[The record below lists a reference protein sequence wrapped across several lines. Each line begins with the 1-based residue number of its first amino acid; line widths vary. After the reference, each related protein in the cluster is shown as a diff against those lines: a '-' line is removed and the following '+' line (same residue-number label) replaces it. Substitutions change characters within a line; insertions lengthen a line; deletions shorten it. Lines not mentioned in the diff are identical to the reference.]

1 MPFILLPLAI
11 STGTLGLLVG
21 ALLAEGCV
29 LVPYWRSLP
38 ADRFFSM
45 RQDFGP
51 RLYRFFAPLTTAA
64 TLLTIISAL
73 ILIVGLHPARF
84 TVLSA
89 AVLALVMVAFYG
101 LYFKRANAAFASGVL
116 SPGELAD
123 ELKRWARWHWV
134 RVGIGLAAFAASL
147 MGLATSL
154 RIS

>member
-1 MPFILLPLAI
+1 MLVPLAI

-38 ADRFFSM
+38 ADVFFSM

-51 RLYRFFAPLTTAA
+51 RLYRFFAPLTTTA

-73 ILIVGLHPARF
+73 IEIVRPTHTARF
-84 TVLSA
+84 SVA
-89 AVLALVMVAFYG
+89 AAALLALVMVAFYG
-101 LYFKRANAAFASGVL
+101 LYFKRANAAFAAGLFSQ
-116 SPGELAD
+116 GELAD

-147 MGLATSL
+147 TGLATSWL
-154 RIS
+154 IS